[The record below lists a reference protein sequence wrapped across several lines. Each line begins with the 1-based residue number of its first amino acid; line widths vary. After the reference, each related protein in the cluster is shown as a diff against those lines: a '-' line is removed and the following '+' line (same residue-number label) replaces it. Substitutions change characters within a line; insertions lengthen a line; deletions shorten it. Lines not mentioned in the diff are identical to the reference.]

1 MQDSY
6 GRPQKAL
13 LIAVPDRDGKVTEVS
28 LKVRKMLCFDSKH
41 MRDNISA
48 LGFQG
53 KGSEISKRVK
63 LMDQKNDRCSHFKE
77 IQSLRNQL
85 KEKIAEVQTLQNIIL
100 DLKREDM

>member
-6 GRPQKAL
+6 GRPQKVL
-13 LIAVPDRDGKVTEVS
+13 LISVQDRDGKVTQVS

-41 MRDNISA
+41 MRDNVSEI
-48 LGFQG
+48 GFQG
-53 KGSEISKRVK
+53 KGPEISKRVK
-63 LMDQKNDRCSHFKE
+63 LMDQKNDRCSHFEE

-85 KEKIAEVQTLQNIIL
+85 KEKIVEAQTLQNIIL